1 MGKLLVGRVYKKINK
16 WILVVL
22 SITSLYSVKA
32 KAFSPENEEEVKE
45 MLSRIL
51 ASNEFGEKT
60 KSRSF
65 LEILH
70 DRFIEFLKSI
80 WEKFNITNKLE
91 IVFSGSKVSK
101 EVMFVLQIIAIVL
114 IIAIIGLIIYYAA
127 KKLTRSRKVRQ
138 EEDAL
143 LLNILKDSDEVYK
156 KAFDYYNSGDYTQG
170 LRFLYISLL
179 IRFNDLNIIRINKA
193 KTNKQYLN
201 EIRENKPELYDV
213 MVEFT
218 QVFNRHWYGG
228 KNADKAIFVNWN
240 EVYSNLIS
248 SNM

>member
-1 MGKLLVGRVYKKINK
+1 MSKLLVGRVYKKINM

-22 SITSLYSVKA
+22 SMTALFSVQA
-32 KAFSPENEEEVKE
+32 KAFSPENENEVKDA
-45 MLSRIL
+45 LSRIL
-51 ASNEFGEKT
+51 ASGEFGEKT
-60 KSRSF
+60 KSKSF

-70 DRFIEFLKSI
+70 DKFIEFVKSI
-80 WEKFNITNKLE
+80 WEKLNITNKLE
-91 IVFSGSKVSK
+91 SVFSGSKVSK

-114 IIAIIGLIIYYAA
+114 ILAIIGLIIYFAA

-143 LLNILKDSDEVYK
+143 LLNILKDPDEVYK

-201 EIRENKPELYDV
+201 EIKENKHEVYDV

-228 KNADKAIFVNWN
+228 KNADKATFVNWN
-240 EVYSNLIS
+240 EVYSNLIN
-248 SNM
+248 SNT